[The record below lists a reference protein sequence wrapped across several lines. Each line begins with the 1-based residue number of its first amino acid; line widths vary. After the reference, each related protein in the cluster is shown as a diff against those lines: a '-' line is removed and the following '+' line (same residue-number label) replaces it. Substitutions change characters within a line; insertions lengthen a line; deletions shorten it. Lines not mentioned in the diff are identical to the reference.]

1 MKFKKVTVEN
11 VLPNNAV
18 VIGGKYFGNAYSTGR
33 YLYEQIKRESTNKY
47 LTESLSE
54 GIDFEISG
62 DETGGTIVFS
72 TDVNAV
78 PMSKNKIVNWIKQKV
93 ATINNRLT
101 ATSKI
106 DRVAQDN
113 ELVGWTIGKGL
124 SGRYTAKN
132 GKAFGENSLSLD
144 LVGIPTDKLL
154 KIATELCNLFNQE
167 SVLVK
172 DYNTQK
178 VYFVNGD

>member
-1 MKFKKVTVEN
+1 MLFKRAVQEY
-11 VLPNNAV
+11 NAPTNIF
-18 VIGGKYFGNAYSTGR
+18 VIGGKYDGNAYSSGR
-33 YLYEQIKRESTNKY
+33 YLYEQIKREITSRY
-47 LTESLSE
+47 LTEAL
-54 GIDFEISG
+54 DFEISG

-78 PMSKNKIVNWIKQKV
+78 PMSKNKIVNWVKQKV
-93 ATINNRLT
+93 ATLNNRIT
-101 ATSKI
+101 ATNKI
-106 DRVAQDN
+106 DKVAQNND
-113 ELVGWTIGKGL
+113 LVGWTIGKGL

-132 GKAFGENSLSLD
+132 GKAFGENSVSVD
-144 LVGIPTDKLL
+144 LVGISTDKLL